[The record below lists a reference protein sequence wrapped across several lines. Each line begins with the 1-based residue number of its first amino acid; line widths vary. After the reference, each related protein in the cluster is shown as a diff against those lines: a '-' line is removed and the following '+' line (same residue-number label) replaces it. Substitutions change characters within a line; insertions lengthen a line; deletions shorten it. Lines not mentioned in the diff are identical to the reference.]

1 MSPKIFF
8 LLFQTFLII
17 ITQWKLFFG
26 TPPPP
31 HPSFRGHKI
40 FVPDKCSHNLCIC
53 YLLYWRDTSLQRK
66 GRLFVG
72 PEIQVYPHSGDILAL
87 KIWLS
92 PKKVDILKR
101 TLITMM
107 TTFWWG
113 ESPFPLPRPPF
124 GSLRSPIFFLFDPVF
139 CQASLGPEGVLWK
152 EVPLYLTK
160 DDTEKLLSVWV
171 VSKNRLKFVCPH
183 NF

>member
-1 MSPKIFF
+1 MHKDVTVEP
-8 LLFQTFLII
+8 LLWDTSMQG
-17 ITQWKLFFG
+17 TQNLFREEKR
-26 TPPPP
+26 P
-31 HPSFRGHKI
+31 
-40 FVPDKCSHNLCIC
+40 HNLCLC
-53 YLLYWRDTSLQRK
+53 YLYSIELKSIFWRK
-66 GRLFVG
+66 GHVFWSPK
-72 PEIQVYPHSGDILAL
+72 PEYDLHSGDILAL